1 MRKSAQTASYILLLS
16 AFFLFGIISGE
27 TEPNGIGL
35 RAAESETTNKLVS
48 ANENH
53 ENLSTL
59 SGSELQRTVRESLN
73 RWKKVSDTQA
83 EGAAREFLALFR
95 ALESDTEIPPRLRK
109 NLTRSV
115 QTKLDALSRQ
125 ILKVA
130 NSEKAEKV
138 KKAEK
143 VEKTKNPTQTATSE
157 RPQTVRQDKKQ
168 AEMGQFGGIN
178 APMNGDFQETET
190 QKSGEELVDVIQNT
204 IHPDSW
210 EQNGGN
216 GTIRYWTPG
225 NHLIIRQTDENH
237 EEIQNLLN
245 QLRRA
250 GS

>member
-1 MRKSAQTASYILLLS
+1 MRKSAQTAFYILLLS
-16 AFFLFGIISGE
+16 AFFLLGGISGE
-27 TEPNGIGL
+27 TGPHGTAL
-35 RAAESETTNKLVS
+35 QAAESETENRRTSTHENYK
-48 ANENH
+48 NH

-59 SGSELQRTVRESLN
+59 SGSELQRIVRESLN

-83 EGAAREFLALFR
+83 EGVAREFLALFR

-115 QTKLDALSRQ
+115 RTKLDALSRQ

-130 NSEKAEKV
+130 DSEKA
-138 KKAEK
+138 
-143 VEKTKNPTQTATSE
+143 EKTKNPTQTATSE

-168 AEMGQFGGIN
+168 AEIGQFGGIN

-190 QKSGEELVDVIQNT
+190 QSGEELVDVIQNT